1 LIRISGGRLRGHYIK
16 TPPDKITRPALSS
29 VRLAVFSILA
39 PVLADS
45 SFLDLFGGSGAY
57 AIEAMSRGARQATIV
72 EINHRAALVIRE
84 NLESTGLNQSVQLIV
99 GDALKAI
106 PAFAQSGVEFDIV
119 AVAPPHFVGLVEKT
133 IAMIDET
140 PGLVR
145 QDGVVFVQHHHDE
158 KLPADLRNLLVG
170 RVYRYGI
177 TQVSLLHRA
186 SFPA

>member
-1 LIRISGGRLRGHYIK
+1 LIRISGGRLRGRYIK

-29 VRLAVFSILA
+29 VRLAVFNILA
-39 PVLADS
+39 PVLPDS

-72 EINHRAALVIRE
+72 EINHRAASVIRE
-84 NLESTGLNQSVQLIV
+84 NLKSTGLDQSVRLIV

-106 PAFAQSGVEFDIV
+106 PAFAQSGVEFDII
-119 AVAPPHFVGLVEKT
+119 AVAPPHFAGLVEKT
-133 IAMIDET
+133 VAVLDDT

-145 QDGVVFVQHHHDE
+145 NGGVVFVQHHHGE
-158 KLPADLRNLLVG
+158 KLPAELRNLLIG

-186 SFPA
+186 SF